1 MLQCGFVRANL
12 AFPISCGFLRKRE
25 HDIRQNAG
33 AGDGNRTHVASLE
46 GWSSTIELH
55 PPEFASSGQAVSR
68 APYSIRSPLGSW
80 RSRGA
85 GGGGRIRTYVGI
97 RRQIYSLLPLT
108 TRPPLR
114 DRVPPISLRWGPR
127 HAQISASPRFV
138 NTPGT
143 HFRAGSSSAVASVL
157 EPRTP
162 ARFGPARIGEE

>member
-12 AFPISCGFLRKRE
+12 ALPIAAASYSVERTTTISKRRYFE
-25 HDIRQNAG
+25 TPALHNAG

-55 PPEFASSGQAVSR
+55 PPV
-68 APYSIRSPLGSW
+68 IRSARQANTGMPLRSQGPLGFRQS
-80 RSRGA
+80 RSA

-114 DRVPPISLRWGPR
+114 DRAPPVSR
-127 HAQISASPRFV
+127 
-138 NTPGT
+138 PGGRGT
-143 HFRAGSSSAVASVL
+143 R
-157 EPRTP
+157 R
-162 ARFGPARIGEE
+162 

>member
-68 APYSIRSPLGSW
+68 APYSIRSPLGSR
-80 RSRGA
+80 RSQGA

-114 DRVPPISLRWGPR
+114 DACRRSRSLGAAARANKRFPLVCQ
-127 HAQISASPRFV
+127 HAELRCE
-138 NTPGT
+138 
-143 HFRAGSSSAVASVL
+143 AV
-157 EPRTP
+157 
-162 ARFGPARIGEE
+162 

>member
-68 APYSIRSPLGSW
+68 APYSIRSPLGSR
-80 RSRGA
+80 RSQGA

-114 DRVPPISLRWGPR
+114 DRAPPVSRRQSRITGGR
-127 HAQISASPRFV
+127 
-138 NTPGT
+138 GT
-143 HFRAGSSSAVASVL
+143 R
-157 EPRTP
+157 R
-162 ARFGPARIGEE
+162 